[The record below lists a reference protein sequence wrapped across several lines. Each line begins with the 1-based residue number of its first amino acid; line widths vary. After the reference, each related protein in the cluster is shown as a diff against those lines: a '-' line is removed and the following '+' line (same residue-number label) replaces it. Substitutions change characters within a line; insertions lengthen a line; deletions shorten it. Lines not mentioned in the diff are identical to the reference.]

1 MRAFVCALAMALGLA
16 GGAQAQAWKTVGE
29 IEGARHDIDLGSVKR
44 EGAHVA
50 STMRMVPKKP
60 QKTDGKTWVELRM
73 QRLDDCANG
82 VMTLVAVASYD
93 ARGAVVGRAD
103 GSDRPRTMDIK
114 PGTAAAQYHD
124 TVCAID
130 VRRAAMKPA
139 VPLPEAGEI
148 SWTLLAHDEKAGTDH
163 FSLDGAVIDAGEG
176 TVLAI
181 VRQDSLTAPPLASG
195 EPYRSV
201 VSAFA
206 VDCQSGEYVILSS
219 DYYDRHGQLI
229 FTFTSPPETLKAS
242 KGAPTS
248 AADVLWRNSCQP
260 GVARAVGDRRQ
271 AAISTGTAWLG
282 PKGYLVTASHVVE
295 GASRFTLYQGGKPV
309 GTAELV
315 LNDPANDVAVLKP
328 KLEGPPRRVLGLASG
343 PAILGEPILSLGYP
357 APDVLGLSIKATAGE
372 VNALAGA
379 SDNQRT
385 DPRLL
390 QISAQTHSG
399 NSGGPVIN
407 RAGQV
412 VGIVVTKMDLLAED
426 EPAQNVNYALKAGY
440 VRNMLVE
447 LPDVG
452 GHGGEWAL
460 VPGQNAAELLQGSV
474 FLLVAE
480 ADAEEG

>member
-16 GGAQAQAWKTVGE
+16 GGAQAQAWKTVGQFDD
-29 IEGARHDIDLGSVKR
+29 ARHDIDLGSVTR
-44 EGAHVA
+44 EGAYVA

-60 QKTDGKTWVELRM
+60 QKTEGKTWVELRM

-82 VMTLVAVASYD
+82 AMTLVAVTSYD
-93 ARGAVVGRAD
+93 AKGAVVGRVD
-103 GSDRPRTMDIK
+103 GSDRPRTMDIQ
-114 PGTAAAQYHD
+114 PGTAAAEHHD
-124 TVCAID
+124 MVCAID
-130 VRRAAMKPA
+130 ARRAAMKPA
-139 VPLPEAGEI
+139 VPLPESGEL
-148 SWTLLAHDEKAGTDH
+148 SWTLLGQNEKTRTDY
-163 FSLDGAVIDAGEG
+163 FSLDDAVIDTGEG
-176 TVLAI
+176 TVMAI
-181 VRQDSLTAPPLASG
+181 VRQDSLAAPPLVSG

-206 VDCQSGEYVILSS
+206 VDCPSGEYVIMAS

-229 FTFTSPPETLKAS
+229 FTSTSSPELLKGS
-242 KGAPTS
+242 NGAPTS
-248 AADVLWRNSCQP
+248 PVDVLWRNSCRP
-260 GVARAVGDRRQ
+260 GVAHALGDRRQ

-295 GASRFTLYQGGKPV
+295 GASRFTLYQNGKPV

-315 LNDPANDVAVLKP
+315 LDDPANDVAVLKP
-328 KLEGPPRRVLGLASG
+328 KLEGAPRRVLALAAG
-343 PAILGEPILSLGYP
+343 PATLGEPILSLGYP
-357 APDVLGLSIKATAGE
+357 APDLLGLSIKATAGE

-399 NSGGPVIN
+399 NSGGPVVN
-407 RAGQV
+407 RAGEV

-440 VRNMLVE
+440 VRNMLLE